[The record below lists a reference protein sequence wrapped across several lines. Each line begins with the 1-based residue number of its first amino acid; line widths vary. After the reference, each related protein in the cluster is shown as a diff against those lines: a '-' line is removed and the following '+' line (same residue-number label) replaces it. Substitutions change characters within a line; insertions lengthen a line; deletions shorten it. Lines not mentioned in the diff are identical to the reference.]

1 MDKARAKYFRER
13 TKRLVMFE
21 MNDTKLRQRMKE
33 AAEADGR
40 SLNGWFSRYVMPE
53 IERIVTE
60 QEKQTGKKPGR

>member
-60 QEKQTGKKPGR
+60 QEKQAGKKPGR